1 MWWTSTFF
9 TLIHCVFAFF
19 GDYFLDQRLLSLN
32 PNFLILMIHVFFL
45 FFQHVDDFKTY
56 LFHSLCIWFA
66 FGYYF
71 SQPTLLFLLQIPSLL
86 LYMIRPFYTFLIFE
100 SCFYLSVLFC
110 FFDMWITLILTPLIQ
125 CASGFLSNTM
135 IIASLLRFDRRF
147 FNFIHFCFLRIKI
160 YTFFARLDVYI
171 LLQSVFPCIINRNN
185 YDLRD

>member
-86 LYMIRPFYTFLIFE
+86 LYMIRALYTFLIFE

-110 FFDMWITLILTPLIQ
+110 FFDMWITLILTPLLH
-125 CASGFLSNTM
+125 CASV
-135 IIASLLRFDRRF
+135 F
-147 FNFIHFCFLRIKI
+147 FEYYDHCFTL
-160 YTFFARLDVYI
+160 TF
-171 LLQSVFPCIINRNN
+171 
-185 YDLRD
+185 